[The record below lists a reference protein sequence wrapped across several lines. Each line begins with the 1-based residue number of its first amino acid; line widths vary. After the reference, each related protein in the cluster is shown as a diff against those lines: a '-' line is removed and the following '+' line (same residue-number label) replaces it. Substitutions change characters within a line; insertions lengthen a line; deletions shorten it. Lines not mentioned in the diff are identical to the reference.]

1 MLQLLQ
7 CMALCMLLYAPVRLV
22 QDRIMLQALHRLTAK
37 YSNTSPLRQHF
48 HLCKCAIQIDH
59 QLPLTDAQGQCLT
72 TRGCFENQGCPVKQ
86 ATNRQVSLYLYSR
99 KPGHYTGMQLPFRN
113 GTDGHD
119 RADCLPTLNNSAM
132 CRHRVKHCR
141 YV

>member
-7 CMALCMLLYAPVRLV
+7 CMALCLLLYAPVRLV
-22 QDRIMLQALHRLTAK
+22 QDHTMLQALHRLTAK

-48 HLCKCAIQIDH
+48 HPCKCAIQIDH

-86 ATNRQVSLYLYSR
+86 ATNRQVCHCTCTHVNLDIIQGCSYHSATVQMDT
-99 KPGHYTGMQLPFRN
+99 TGQ
-113 GTDGHD
+113 TVCHEY
-119 RADCLPTLNNSAM
+119 SAM